1 MQDLSGKVAVV
12 TGAGSGIGAAIT
24 RACTGAGM
32 AVAVV
37 DIDESRAR
45 ETATAITDAGG
56 RAEAYTVDVRDPD
69 ALVALADQVFGT
81 FGACHLLCNNAGVCP
96 LGSAWDHSF
105 AEWQNTVAINVF
117 GVVNGVNAFV
127 PRMIAQAEEA
137 HIVNTASAAA
147 LVYVPASALYNTTKA
162 AVLSLTESLRGDLAP
177 FGIGVSALCPGGV
190 ITNIGDTT
198 AGTVG
203 TPHSPAQLEEAFTQ
217 LARRRRRS
225 ARHRHRTRRR
235 RRARPRGRARERALH
250 HHASRFSGA
259 RHETRRTDRT
269 RVHEATRAAPRV
281 ALRLWNSSHVRRHHE
296 RRHRHHA
303 AVDRQGDA
311 RDPAGFVAGEERRGA
326 ATSHASPSAPSRFD
340 AAANRRRNSVSGV
353 SPRAE

>member
-1 MQDLSGKVAVV
+1 MQDLDGKVAVV
-12 TGAGSGIGAAIT
+12 TGGGSGIGAAIA
-24 RACTGAGM
+24 RACADAGM

-45 ETATAITDAGG
+45 ETAVAITNAGG
-56 RAEAYTVDVRDPD
+56 RAEAYAVDVRDPD
-69 ALVALADQVFGT
+69 ALADLADRVFDT
-81 FGACHLLCNNAGVCP
+81 FRGCHLLCNNAGVCP

-117 GVVNGVNAFV
+117 GVVNGINAFA

-190 ITNIGDTT
+190 ITNIGDTA

-217 LARRRRRS
+217 LRDGVDDAHVTVIEPDDVGALVLEGVRENAPYIITHPGSQARATERAEQIDRAYTNQR
-225 ARHRHRTRRR
+225 ARH
-235 RRARPRGRARERALH
+235 PEL
-250 HHASRFSGA
+250 
-259 RHETRRTDRT
+259 
-269 RVHEATRAAPRV
+269 P
-281 ALRLWNSSHVRRHHE
+281 
-296 RRHRHHA
+296 
-303 AVDRQGDA
+303 
-311 RDPAGFVAGEERRGA
+311 
-326 ATSHASPSAPSRFD
+326 
-340 AAANRRRNSVSGV
+340 
-353 SPRAE
+353 

>member
-1 MQDLSGKVAVV
+1 MQAVTGKVAVV
-12 TGAGSGIGAAIT
+12 TGGGSGIGAAIA
-24 RACTGAGM
+24 RACADAGM

-56 RAEAYTVDVRDPD
+56 RAEAYAVDVRDPD
-69 ALVALADQVFGT
+69 ALVALADRVFDT

-147 LVYVPASALYNTTKA
+147 LVYVPASALYNMTKA
-162 AVLSLTESLRGDLAP
+162 AVLSLTEGLREELAP

-190 ITNIGDTT
+190 ITNIGDTA

-203 TPHSPAQLEEAFTQ
+203 TRNTPEQLEAAFTQ
-217 LARRRRRS
+217 LRDGVDEAHVTVIAPDDVGALVLEGVRENAPYIITHPGSQARAAERAERIERAYTKQR
-225 ARHRHRTRRR
+225 ARH
-235 RRARPRGRARERALH
+235 PEL
-250 HHASRFSGA
+250 
-259 RHETRRTDRT
+259 
-269 RVHEATRAAPRV
+269 P
-281 ALRLWNSSHVRRHHE
+281 
-296 RRHRHHA
+296 
-303 AVDRQGDA
+303 
-311 RDPAGFVAGEERRGA
+311 
-326 ATSHASPSAPSRFD
+326 
-340 AAANRRRNSVSGV
+340 
-353 SPRAE
+353 